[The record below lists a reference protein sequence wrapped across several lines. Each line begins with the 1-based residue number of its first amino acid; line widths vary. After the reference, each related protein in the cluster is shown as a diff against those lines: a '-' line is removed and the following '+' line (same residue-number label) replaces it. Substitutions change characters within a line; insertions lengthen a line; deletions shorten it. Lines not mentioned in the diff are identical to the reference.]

1 MSKPRYAW
9 WGYMINIIRRYPERR
24 QALAELRRMKVTVNY
39 EASGHGGGGER
50 TVEQI
55 ALRELDP
62 QEMKEYEAVTAA
74 IHDTEQMETGQARL
88 KIIGLLYWYGWRK
101 NLTGAAREVGYSR
114 SRAEDFH
121 GEFVRLV
128 AYHMGY
134 ISRDKVSRTGKITLR
149 GQQPDVK

>member
-9 WGYMINIIRRYPERR
+9 WGYMINIIRRYPMRR
-24 QALAELRRMKVTVNY
+24 QALAELRRMKMTVNY
-39 EASGHGGGGER
+39 EAIGHGGGGER

-55 ALRELDP
+55 ALRELEP

-74 IHDTEQMETGQARL
+74 IRDTEQMETGSARL
-88 KIIGLLYWYGWRK
+88 QIISLLYWRK
-101 NLTGAAREVGYSR
+101 CRKTITGAACEVGYSR

-134 ISRDKVSRTGKITLR
+134 ISRDKVSRTGKVTLS
-149 GQQPDVK
+149 GQQSDVK

>member
-74 IHDTEQMETGQARL
+74 IHDTKQMETGQARL
-88 KIIGLLYWYGWRK
+88 KIIGLLY
-101 NLTGAAREVGYSR
+101 
-114 SRAEDFH
+114 
-121 GEFVRLV
+121 
-128 AYHMGY
+128 
-134 ISRDKVSRTGKITLR
+134 
-149 GQQPDVK
+149 